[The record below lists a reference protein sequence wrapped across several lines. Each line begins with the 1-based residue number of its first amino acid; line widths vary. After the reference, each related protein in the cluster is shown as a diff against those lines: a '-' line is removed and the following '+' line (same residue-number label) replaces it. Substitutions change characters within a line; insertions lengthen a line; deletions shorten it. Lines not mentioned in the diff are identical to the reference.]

1 MRERAQ
7 RFDPRQHMRR
17 PTFEIF
23 HYREPRSEGVQI
35 HHHDFYEVY
44 FLLDGDVE
52 YWVDGSIYRLRPGDL
67 MLINPQEFHRPIVT
81 GDTAIYERIVLWI
94 NKEYLES
101 LAENRFLSLCF
112 DKSSPTHANLLH
124 PSSAARASLH
134 DRLAQLVREFYSNE
148 PGADACA
155 TGLFLQF
162 MTEVNRMALRA
173 DARREAQQESSPLVS
188 RVLTY
193 IREHYQEELS
203 LDGLAG
209 QFYVSKYHLSHEF
222 SREVGIGVYRY
233 ILLHRLS
240 MARQL
245 LASGSSPGE
254 VCVHCGFKDYTS
266 FFRAF
271 KAEYGISPRE
281 SVAE

>member
-7 RFDPRQHMRR
+7 RFDPRQHMTR

-23 HYREPRSEGVQI
+23 HYREPRGEGVQV

-67 MLINPQEFHRPIVT
+67 MLINPQEFHRPMVT

-101 LAENRFLSLCF
+101 LTDDGFLSRCF

-124 PSSAARASLH
+124 PASAARASLH
-134 DRLAQLVREFYSNE
+134 DRLGQLVREFYSSE
-148 PGADACA
+148 PGSDACA
-155 TGLFLQF
+155 KGLFLQF
-162 MTEVNRMALRA
+162 MTDVNRMALRA
-173 DARREAQQESSPLVS
+173 DARREAQEESSPLVS
-188 RVLTY
+188 RVLAF
-193 IREHYQEELS
+193 IREHYRDDLS
-203 LDGLAG
+203 LEGLAG

-233 ILLHRLS
+233 LLLHRLS

-245 LASGSSPGE
+245 LADGASPGD
-254 VCVHCGFKDYTS
+254 VCLHCGFKDYTA

>member
-7 RFDPRQHMRR
+7 HFDPRQHMHKS
-17 PTFEIF
+17 TFEVF
-23 HYREPRSEGVQI
+23 HYREPRWGGVQI
-35 HHHDFYEVY
+35 HHHDFYELY
-44 FLLDGDVE
+44 FLLDGNVE

-67 MLINPQEFHRPIVT
+67 MLINPQEFHRPVVKEDD
-81 GDTAIYERIVLWI
+81 GIYERIVLWI

-101 LAENRFLSLCF
+101 LAEQGFLSRCF
-112 DKSSPTHANLLH
+112 DKRSPTHTNLLH
-124 PSSAARASLH
+124 PAAAQRASLH
-134 DRLAQLVREFYSNE
+134 DRLSELVREFYSAE
-148 PGADACA
+148 PGAETYA
-155 TGLFLQF
+155 TGVFLQF

-173 DARREAQQESSPLVS
+173 DARRQAQEESSPLTTQ
-188 RVLTY
+188 VLTY
-193 IREHYQEELS
+193 IREHYREELS
-203 LDGLAG
+203 LDTLAQ

-233 ILLHRLS
+233 ILLKRLS

-245 LASGSSPGE
+245 LADGKTPGE
-254 VCVHCGFKDYTS
+254 VCLHCGFKDYTA

-281 SVAE
+281 GIVE

>member
-7 RFDPRQHMRR
+7 RFDPRQHMQR

-23 HYREPRSEGVQI
+23 HYREPRGEGVQI

-52 YWVDGSIYRLRPGDL
+52 YWVDGGIYRLKPGDL

-81 GDTAIYERIVLWI
+81 GDTGIYERIVLWI
-94 NKEYLES
+94 NKDYLES
-101 LAENRFLSLCF
+101 LADHDFLSLCF
-112 DKSSPTHANLLH
+112 DKASPTHTNLLH
-124 PSSAARASLH
+124 PSAAQRASLH
-134 DRLAQLVREFYSNE
+134 DRLGQLIRESYSTE
-148 PGADACA
+148 PGAQACA
-155 TGLFLQF
+155 TSVFLQF

-173 DARREAQQESSPLVS
+173 DARRGAQQESSPLVT
-188 RVLTY
+188 RVITY
-193 IREHYQEELS
+193 IREHCREELS
-203 LDGLAG
+203 LDGLA
-209 QFYVSKYHLSHEF
+209 QRFYVSKYHLSHEF

-233 ILLHRLS
+233 ILLNRLS

-245 LASGSSPGE
+245 LAEGIAPGD
-254 VCVHCGFKDYTS
+254 VCVHCGFKDYTA

-271 KAEYGISPRE
+271 KAEYGVSPRE
-281 SVAE
+281 SATD

>member
-7 RFDPRQHMRR
+7 RFDPRQHMQR

-23 HYREPRSEGVQI
+23 HYREPRGEGVQV

-94 NKEYLES
+94 NQEYLEN
-101 LAENRFLSLCF
+101 LAQNRFLSRCF
-112 DKSSPTHANLLH
+112 DKASPTHTNLLH
-124 PSSAARASLH
+124 PSAAARASLH
-134 DRLAQLVREFYSNE
+134 DRLAQLVREYYSNE
-148 PGADACA
+148 PGADTCA

-193 IREHYQEELS
+193 IREHYRDELS
-203 LDGLAG
+203 LDALAQ

-222 SREVGIGVYRY
+222 SHEVGIGVYRY

-245 LASGSSPGE
+245 LASGGSPGE

-281 SVAE
+281 STLE